1 MTDSGSGPT
10 RHTDKA
16 VDEWLDGQRARF
28 LSSPADES
36 LKDWAHHAAS
46 LGEREAS
53 RLFMTE
59 WASGE
64 PRTGDV
70 LNTPQFHLAQLGC
83 LTEAVEVQREAVGI
97 GDVAGDPQALH
108 RYRALRQD
116 ADAEYERETGRPAQR
131 T

>member
-28 LSSPADES
+28 LSSPADEGPPCR
-36 LKDWAHHAAS
+36 APR
-46 LGEREAS
+46 EREAS
-53 RLFMTE
+53 GLFTTE
-59 WASGE
+59 WAAGD

-97 GDVAGDPQALH
+97 GDVAVDPQALH